1 MHVKR
6 RGSNPVIS
14 GDGVGNSNR
23 GNRRSNCFVGADRY
37 SLDNRADNG
46 SSSSN
51 SVVGGDRADDRAN
64 NRGNIAVG
72 VWNVVVDKCWVS
84 LSISFTLGNQVVS
97 AVCVIGVS
105 SICGVGVSTVGT
117 IRVSPI
123 SSVEMIGSSTVGQ
136 VLSISVGFRLS
147 RNKCDESENYKHLH
161 IAEVS

>member
-1 MHVKR
+1 MHVEE

-46 SSSSN
+46 SNSSN

-105 SICGVGVSTVGT
+105 SI
-117 IRVSPI
+117 
-123 SSVEMIGSSTVGQ
+123 SSVGMIGSSTVGQ